1 MPEDPTALA
10 SRLDTADGITV
21 ETLHQALDEMDDSGR
36 LAFVRSLNKRR
47 QDRLWDLSHRH
58 MESTLDMI
66 VPEDLEAGRTA
77 VFEGRNSMAVFNQF
91 QKRFTR
97 STGGEGELWGYN
109 HQTWGWFTG
118 PGYFVTRKDDDRG
131 ILVFDYTRIPPQ
143 QPEGWPSLKENKGFP
158 TGIVYGDMIDELRA
172 VTRDVHIGKAFFSS
186 GKERGY
192 YFTLVRAE
200 VI

>member
-10 SRLDTADGITV
+10 SRLDTDDGVTI
-21 ETLHQALDEMDDSGR
+21 EDLHAALDEMDDAGR
-36 LAFVRSLNKRR
+36 LAFVRILNKGR
-47 QDRLWDLSHRH
+47 QDRLWALSHRH
-58 MESTLDMI
+58 MESSLDML
-66 VPEDLEAGRTA
+66 VPEDVGDGRTA

-97 STGGEGELWGYN
+97 AADGSGELWGYN

-118 PGYFVTRKDDDRG
+118 PGYFVTVKDDDRG
-131 ILVFDYTRIPPQ
+131 ILVFDYTRIPGQAPQ
-143 QPEGWPSLKENKGFP
+143 GWPALKENKGFP
-158 TGIVYGDMIDELRA
+158 TGIVYGDMLDELRP

-192 YFTLVRAE
+192 YFTLVRAA
-200 VI
+200 VL